1 MTIETATMIQMASG
15 EKLPLIHLV
24 ESLGALALWAMA
36 EPGRRFEVSEVYG
49 RSKSARAIRVT
60 LYQPDQKSRSLQM
73 ELDLPVTAA
82 DIDKLFEL
90 AAP

>member
-15 EKLPLIHLV
+15 EKLPLLHLV

-36 EPGRRFEVSEVYG
+36 EPGRRFEVAEVYG
-49 RSKSARAIRVT
+49 RVKSARVMRVT
-60 LYQPDQKSRSLQM
+60 LGESDQKPRSVEIQLNV
-73 ELDLPVTAA
+73 PVTAA